1 MVGDGQE
8 LLVGEFG
15 HVILT
20 VLGFIRL
27 RFWIRSIVCLRRTPF
42 AVHRN
47 DAAFPI
53 RILAPESRG
62 RHSLESG
69 LAAYDFEVPA
79 VSSLGREKDVQRRI
93 VCTAVVPKSLIQ
105 VVQDLLSGGLDVAV
119 GGDVG
124 ETGEGPPLCLPDDCE
139 GCKLARHTVSHK
151 DHLRTVLIERRRVS
165 AGDLLSLGRV
175 DRHPAFVKGSFT
187 S

>member
-27 RFWIRSIVCLRRTPF
+27 RFWIRSIVCLRRAPF

-47 DAAFPI
+47 NAAFPI

-79 VSSLGREKDVQRRI
+79 VSSLRREEDIQRGV
-93 VCTAVVPKSLIQ
+93 VCTTVIPESLIQ
-105 VVQDLLSGGLDVAV
+105 VVQDLLSSGLGVAV

-124 ETGEGPPLCLPDDCE
+124 ETGEGSPLCLPDDCE
-139 GCKLARHTVSHK
+139 GLKLARHAVSHK
-151 DHLRTVLIERRRVS
+151 DNLRTILIERRRVS
-165 AGDLLSLGRV
+165 AGNLLSLGRV